1 MSKYCENNNILN
13 ENQGGFRKN
22 HSTIPTVALY
32 TNKLFKAINHKN
44 ISIATYID
52 FSKAFDTVDYQI
64 LLRKLNRV
72 GIEGN
77 VKRLIKNYLENRQ
90 QKTIANDI
98 ESGFAYTACGVPQG
112 SVLGRLLFLIYIND
126 LCGVI
131 KRCDT
136 FLYADDTVL
145 VTNEPDIYTAHMN
158 LQSDLDNVA
167 NWCKG
172 NRLSINIRKTKSM
185 VIGTRSMVKRRNVIP
200 RLKIDTY
207 GKTIDYFFQYKC
219 LGVIVDE
226 TLSFHSHL
234 KNTIKLV
241 AHKVFLFHKIR
252 TNMTESASIKTYKT
266 MILPYF
272 DYGDIFFMNASF
284 EQLK

>member
-1 MSKYCENNNILN
+1 M
-13 ENQGGFRKN
+13 
-22 HSTIPTVALY
+22 
-32 TNKLFKAINHKN
+32 LFKAINHKN
-44 ISIATYID
+44 FSIATYID

-77 VKRLIKNYLENRQ
+77 VKKLIKNYLENRQ

-98 ESGFAYTACGVPQG
+98 EFGFVYTACGVPQG
-112 SVLGRLLFLIYIND
+112 SVLDLLLFLIYIND

-131 KRCDT
+131 KRCDI

-158 LQSDLDNVA
+158 LQRDLDNVA

-200 RLKIDTY
+200 RLKIDAY
-207 GKTIDYFFQYKC
+207 GKTIDYFFQYKY

-226 TLSFHSHL
+226 TLSFHNHL
-234 KNTIKLV
+234 KNTIKSV
-241 AHKVFLFHKIR
+241 AHKVFLFHK
-252 TNMTESASIKTYKT
+252 Y
-266 MILPYF
+266 
-272 DYGDIFFMNASF
+272 
-284 EQLK
+284 EQI